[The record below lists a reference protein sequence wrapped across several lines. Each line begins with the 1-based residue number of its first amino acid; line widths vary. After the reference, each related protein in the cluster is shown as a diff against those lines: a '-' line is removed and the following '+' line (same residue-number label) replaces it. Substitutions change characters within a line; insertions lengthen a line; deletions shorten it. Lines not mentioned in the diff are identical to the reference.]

1 MEDSNSEKNPY
12 CEHTEES
19 EYMEENNSYTDIK
32 EQCNCLVETEK
43 IQKEEALK
51 ILNLFHDAEK
61 KFLEMIYCKQREIES
76 LKNDII
82 VLKLTNK
89 NTEVIQQLCNDNI
102 KLNRDVTGIKEDI
115 EKISGHLAHVLS
127 KIKK

>member
-1 MEDSNSEKNPY
+1 MEDSNSEKISY
-12 CEHTEES
+12 CENTEEP
-19 EYMEENNSYTDIK
+19 EYVEEINYYADIND
-32 EQCNCLVETEK
+32 QCNRLVDTEK

-61 KFLEMIYCKQREIES
+61 KFLEMLYSKQREIES
-76 LKNDII
+76 LKNEIV

-102 KLNRDVTGIKEDI
+102 KLNRDVTNIKDDI
-115 EKISGHLAHVLS
+115 ETITSNLNHVLS